1 MSKGR
6 PGTKKEE
13 SPGLSVEE
21 IIEIKQAFDL
31 FGSNH
36 AGKLN
41 PRELKLSMKLLGFD
55 RKNLT
60 ILLLTADLDTPD
72 IEKNR
77 RISLMDSINAR
88 NHKLEDKESK
98 EGTHRINDL
107 FIDKSNEVTISQS
120 SFKN

>member
-31 FGSNH
+31 FDSNH

-60 ILLLTADLDTPD
+60 ILRLTADLDTPD

-98 EGTHRINDL
+98 EGTQRINDL
-107 FIDKSNEVTISQS
+107 FLDKSNEVTISQS